1 MSEGRVKK
9 PNVKGFELHEFGCVA
24 RAAFSCE
31 GPKRSK
37 CVKELIEKAK
47 CGLCFVAKNYS

>member
-47 CGLCFVAKNYS
+47 CGLCFVVTNYS